1 VEVSKVK
8 KSAGLTGE
16 RNVKAS
22 KAPIV
27 ARRGSKPAPV
37 KRAAVSRPLKTT
49 SNKAS
54 STTNGRKSK
63 STKVSTKTSTRDSTA
78 KKRSTARNTMTTKHA
93 RKAGGSVAGKSQR
106 ARLAMVRGRA
116 KAAKPAPVVRVAVK
130 ELDPQRKCGVGTSVQ
145 FLYRVDESID
155 GRSTP
160 HLVFFDRHGW
170 YCEHGRA
177 CPAVM
182 HAMKY
187 NGQIARVS

>member
-1 VEVSKVK
+1 MAKVK

-16 RNVKAS
+16 RNVKRA
-22 KAPIV
+22 KALVGGKRATTTSARAGSTKRGTGKKRGTTMAANSAGRAGRQITTNTQR
-27 ARRGSKPAPV
+27 ARRG
-37 KRAAVSRPLKTT
+37 
-49 SNKAS
+49 
-54 STTNGRKSK
+54 
-63 STKVSTKTSTRDSTA
+63 
-78 KKRSTARNTMTTKHA
+78 
-93 RKAGGSVAGKSQR
+93 
-106 ARLAMVRGRA
+106 MVRSRA
-116 KAAKPAPVVRVAVK
+116 KPEKPAPVVTVAVK

-145 FLYRVDESID
+145 FLYRVDESVE

-182 HAMKY
+182 HARKY